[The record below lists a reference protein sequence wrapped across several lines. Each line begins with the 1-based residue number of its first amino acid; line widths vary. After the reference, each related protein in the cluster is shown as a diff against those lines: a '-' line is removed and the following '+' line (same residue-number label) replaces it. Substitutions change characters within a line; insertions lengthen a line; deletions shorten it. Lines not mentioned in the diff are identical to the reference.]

1 MQSISEQF
9 VDGIVKETLIN
20 IDNIFIKNL
29 TKGMKNTTVQLG
41 NRREMEREMVVY
53 IVYIYSVYNKYII

>member
-29 TKGMKNTTVQLG
+29 TKGMKNTTV
-41 NRREMEREMVVY
+41 
-53 IVYIYSVYNKYII
+53 